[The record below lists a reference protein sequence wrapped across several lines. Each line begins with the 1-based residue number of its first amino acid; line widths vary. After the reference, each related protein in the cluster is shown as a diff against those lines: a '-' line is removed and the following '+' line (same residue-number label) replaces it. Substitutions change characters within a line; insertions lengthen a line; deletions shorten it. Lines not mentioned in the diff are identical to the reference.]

1 MEIKECPQCG
11 ANVSPSAKKC
21 DYCKAEFF
29 ITSIAYLSSFDNS
42 GIQKYLK
49 HYKEVIKLNPDDI
62 EGHLGLGLCFLQLN
76 MYPMAQKSF
85 EKVIENSPE
94 ISESYYYCCL
104 SIIAG
109 RRLKTLPLNEI
120 RKLETFLNTA
130 IQLDDKKEQYKLL
143 LSMIKNDYY
152 IFNGMKETLPSY
164 SEILNSIDFD
174 SLNSSEIN
182 RIKETVKVSDYGLFK
197 I

>member
-11 ANVSPSAKKC
+11 ATVSPSAKKC
-21 DYCKAEFF
+21 DYCGAEFF
-29 ITSIAYLSSFDNS
+29 ITSIAYLSNFDNS

-49 HYKEVIKLNPDDI
+49 YYKKVTKEKPNDV
-62 EGHLGLGLCFLQLN
+62 EGQLGLGLCFLQLN

-94 ISESYYYCCL
+94 IPESYYYSCM

-109 RRLKTLPLNEI
+109 RRVMTLSLNEI
-120 RKLETFLNTA
+120 RKIETFLNTS
-130 IQLDDKKEQYKLL
+130 IQLDNTKEHYKLL
-143 LSMIKNDYY
+143 LSMIKYDYY
-152 IFNGMKETLPSY
+152 IVNGMKETIPTY
-164 SEILNSIDFD
+164 SDLMNSIDF
-174 SLNSSEIN
+174 NSINDAEIN
-182 RIKETVKVSDYGLFK
+182 RLKESVKVSDYGLFK

>member
-1 MEIKECPQCG
+1 
-11 ANVSPSAKKC
+11 
-21 DYCKAEFF
+21 
-29 ITSIAYLSSFDNS
+29 
-42 GIQKYLK
+42 
-49 HYKEVIKLNPDDI
+49 
-62 EGHLGLGLCFLQLN
+62 
-76 MYPMAQKSF
+76 
-85 EKVIENSPE
+85 
-94 ISESYYYCCL
+94 
-104 SIIAG
+104 
-109 RRLKTLPLNEI
+109 LPLNEI